1 VPDCETPQFWDK
13 MERLIVLNKRLIEL
27 GQSDAPEAIKTLQKV
42 CKTGAVPW
50 LPVTRP
56 AFTQEV

>member
-1 VPDCETPQFWDK
+1 

-27 GQSDAPEAIKTLQKV
+27 GQSDAPEAIKTLQNV